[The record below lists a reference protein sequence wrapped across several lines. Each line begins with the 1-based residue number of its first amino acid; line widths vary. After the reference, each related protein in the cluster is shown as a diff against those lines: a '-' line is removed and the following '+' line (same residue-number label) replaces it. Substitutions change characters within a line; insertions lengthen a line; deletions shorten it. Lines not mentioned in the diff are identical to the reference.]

1 MIHIYPVDLI
11 AKVENLRIGEQ
22 LIYYIGALAEDGNV
36 KPNGRL
42 IKATGIIAWAMYEE
56 NIVSLTNRKLKI
68 GGYDY
73 ILVKR
78 GNIKIPI
85 TIINKARLLQER
97 YADC

>member
-1 MIHIYPVDLI
+1 MIHIHPVDLI

-56 NIVSLTNRKLKI
+56 NILDLKKNSKIEVIGTLTEYNNELE
-68 GGYDY
+68 
-73 ILVKR
+73 ILAD
-78 GNIKIPI
+78 II
-85 TIINKARLLQER
+85 TQKT
-97 YADC
+97 